1 MLRALRHYWRI
12 NLAVLFAAAVNSAV
26 LTGALLVGDSVRGSL
41 ADLTLD
47 RLGQIELAVVA
58 ERFFRAEL
66 ADEVATAIGTGEDHA
81 ANLESVAPALLLR
94 GSVVQ
99 ADTRARASHV
109 GVYGI
114 DERFAALF
122 GTSVNFE
129 RQAGQIFP
137 SVIINESL
145 ARELN
150 ADVGDPVLLFFQ
162 LGTEVPQDTLLGG
175 RSVEDTV
182 ASARLTVA
190 EVIPDRGMGR
200 FGLTPHQVFPLNA
213 YVQLSQLQRAVEQP
227 DKANSLLLSGG
238 TVGGGLVGGAIGAAG
253 ESAGTGES
261 AGADEASAEG
271 AAPSLGSLL
280 QDAVTLEDIGLH
292 TYWSVGH
299 LVIESREFVLRPGLV
314 TTIEEVAAELG
325 APAIRVQTYLA
336 NSMRVGDRLVPYS
349 TVSALGGLEGSSQRL
364 LLTDGSPAP
373 ALAAEEILLNEWAAD
388 DLGAAVGDTVE
399 MAYYIVGPHE
409 ELITG
414 ESAFRVAGIV
424 AMRDLAVD
432 RSLTPEF
439 PGIEGADDISQWDP
453 PFPVDLDLVRPQ
465 DEAYWDE
472 YAATPKAF
480 VAEETARRLWS
491 TRFGSTTSVRLEQRT
506 RESTQSF
513 EGRFA
518 RLLLERINLQE
529 LGFSLLTVRE
539 DGLSA
544 ASGATDF
551 GGLFI
556 GFSFFLIISSA
567 LLVGLL
573 FSLGVEQRAR
583 EVGLRLAIGFRV
595 RQVRRQLLGE
605 GVVLAALGA
614 LLGLL
619 GGVAYGWLMMVGL
632 RTLWLPAVGSPLLFL
647 HVTPLSLI
655 LGWLISVLVVL
666 ASIWWT
672 VRKLGRVP
680 AISLLAGSFFTAIAR
695 RRGLGRFTKAI
706 AYGSGGL
713 AAALFVYAAVSGTTT
728 SPAISMSI
736 GALLLIA
743 GLSWFAIWC
752 RGRRGGLPRPGAAA
766 FIGMAAR
773 NSSWNPGRSILS
785 VALVACACFVIVA
798 VAANRRDP
806 ASQEHTIEVG
816 GGGYELVATSDVP
829 LHYDLNS
836 AAARYDLGFP
846 EAAVAGPAGTPTAD
860 PVAGQDFE
868 GVEIL
873 PLRLLPGD
881 DASCLNLYRPQRPG
895 ILGVPRAQ
903 IERGGFEFAATIADE
918 ANPWELLE
926 MELEPGVIPAFGDVA
941 STQWILKVGL
951 GQDLLME
958 DELGQPL
965 RLRLVGTLSGS
976 IFQGELLISEE
987 NFLLHFPN
995 QSGYSTFLID
1005 VPQPR
1010 VDDIAQ
1016 LLEGNLT
1023 EFGFDT
1029 TLSAERVAGF
1039 LVVQNTYLSTFQML
1053 GGLGLLLGTVGLGIV
1068 LVRNII
1074 ERRGELATLR
1084 ACGYRRSSL
1093 TAMVLAENAFLLV
1106 VGTLIGSLSA
1116 LMAVAPRYLVGDL
1129 QVPLGSLLLTLALVL
1144 VVGMLSSVASVLS
1157 ALRVPLL
1164 PVLKEEH

>member
-1 MLRALRHYWRI
+1 
-12 NLAVLFAAAVNSAV
+12 
-26 LTGALLVGDSVRGSL
+26 
-41 ADLTLD
+41 
-47 RLGQIELAVVA
+47 
-58 ERFFRAEL
+58 
-66 ADEVATAIGTGEDHA
+66 
-81 ANLESVAPALLLR
+81 
-94 GSVVQ
+94 
-99 ADTRARASHV
+99 
-109 GVYGI
+109 
-114 DERFAALF
+114 
-122 GTSVNFE
+122 
-129 RQAGQIFP
+129 
-137 SVIINESL
+137 
-145 ARELN
+145 
-150 ADVGDPVLLFFQ
+150 
-162 LGTEVPQDTLLGG
+162 
-175 RSVEDTV
+175 
-182 ASARLTVA
+182 
-190 EVIPDRGMGR
+190 MGR
-200 FGLTPHQVFPLNA
+200 FGLTPHQAFPLNA
-213 YVQLSQLQRAVEQP
+213 YVSLPQLQRAVEQEG
-227 DKANSLLLSGG
+227 KVNSLLIASAVADGRTG
-238 TVGGGLVGGAIGAAG
+238 DGVDAVTGGGIDDAPGDGVDGVTGGGADDATSSEVGSAPDAG
-253 ESAGTGES
+253 AGTEQDDG
-261 AGADEASAEG
+261 
-271 AAPSLGSLL
+271 PTLVSLL

-292 TYWSVGH
+292 TYWSGGH
-299 LVIESREFVLRPGLV
+299 MVVESREFVLRPGLV
-314 TTIEEVAAELG
+314 TAIEETAAELG

-336 NSMRVGDRLVPYS
+336 NSMRVGDRLLPYS
-349 TVSALGGLEGSSQRL
+349 TVSALGGLEASSQRL
-364 LLTDGSPAP
+364 LLIDGSPAP
-373 ALAAEEILLNEWAAD
+373 PLANDEILLNEWAATE
-388 DLGAAVGDTVE
+388 LGAGVGDLVE

-414 ESAFRVAGIV
+414 DSDFRVAGVV
-424 AMRDLAVD
+424 AMRGLAVD
-432 RSLTPEF
+432 GSLTPEF

-453 PFPVDLDLVRPQ
+453 PFPVDLDMVRPE

-480 VAEETARRLWS
+480 VAEDTAQRLWS

-513 EGRFA
+513 ESRFA
-518 RLLLERINLQE
+518 RLLLARVNLQE

-583 EVGLRLAIGFRV
+583 EIGLRLALGFRL
-595 RQVRRQLLGE
+595 RRVRRQLLGE
-605 GVVLAALGA
+605 GMVLAAVGA
-614 LLGLL
+614 LLGIL

-666 ASIWWT
+666 ASIWST

-680 AISLLAGSFFTAIAR
+680 ATSLLAGSFFTALAR
-695 RRGLGRFTKAI
+695 RPGLGKFTPAI
-706 AYGSGGL
+706 AYGSSAL
-713 AAALFVYAAVSGTTT
+713 ALALFAYATISGTTT

-736 GALLLIA
+736 GTLLLVA
-743 GLSWFAIWC
+743 GLSFFAIWC
-752 RGRRGGLPRPGAAA
+752 RGMRGGLPRPGAAA
-766 FIGMAAR
+766 LMGMAAR

-785 VALVACACFVIVA
+785 VALVACACFVIVV

-806 ASQEHTIEVG
+806 ASEEQTIEVG
-816 GGGYELVATSDVP
+816 GGGYALLATSDVP
-829 LHYDLNS
+829 LYYDLNS
-836 AAARYDLGFP
+836 AEARYELGFP
-846 EAAVAGPAGTPTAD
+846 EAAVSAEPATVDLPDDQDIAL
-860 PVAGQDFE
+860 GQGFE
-868 GVEIL
+868 GVEIMA
-873 PLRLLPGD
+873 LRLLPGD

-895 ILGVPRAQ
+895 ILGIPAEQ
-903 IERGGFEFAATIADE
+903 IERGGFEFAATISDE
-918 ANPWELLE
+918 PNPWELLE
-926 MELEPGVIPAFGDVA
+926 MELEPGVIPAFGDIA

-951 GQDLLME
+951 GQDLAME

-965 RLRLVGTLSGS
+965 RLRIVGTLSGS
-976 IFQGELLISEE
+976 IFQSELLVSEE
-987 NFLLHFPN
+987 NFLRHFPN
-995 QSGYSTFLID
+995 QSGYSTFLVD
-1005 VPQPR
+1005 VPEER
-1010 VDDIAQ
+1010 VEATAQ
-1016 LLEGNLT
+1016 LLESNLS

-1029 TLSAERVAGF
+1029 TSTAEKIAGF
-1039 LVVQNTYLSTFQML
+1039 LAVQNTYLSTFQML

-1116 LMAVAPRYLVGDL
+1116 LFAVAPRYLGGDL
-1129 QVPLGSLLLTLALVL
+1129 QVPLGSLFLTLALVL
-1144 VVGMLSSVASVLS
+1144 IVGMLASVASVMS

>member
-1 MLRALRHYWRI
+1 
-12 NLAVLFAAAVNSAV
+12 
-26 LTGALLVGDSVRGSL
+26 
-41 ADLTLD
+41 
-47 RLGQIELAVVA
+47 
-58 ERFFRAEL
+58 
-66 ADEVATAIGTGEDHA
+66 
-81 ANLESVAPALLLR
+81 
-94 GSVVQ
+94 
-99 ADTRARASHV
+99 
-109 GVYGI
+109 
-114 DERFAALF
+114 
-122 GTSVNFE
+122 
-129 RQAGQIFP
+129 
-137 SVIINESL
+137 
-145 ARELN
+145 
-150 ADVGDPVLLFFQ
+150 
-162 LGTEVPQDTLLGG
+162 
-175 RSVEDTV
+175 
-182 ASARLTVA
+182 
-190 EVIPDRGMGR
+190 
-200 FGLTPHQVFPLNA
+200 
-213 YVQLSQLQRAVEQP
+213 VEQP
-227 DKANSLLLSGG
+227 GKVNSLL
-238 TVGGGLVGGAIGAAG
+238 IAG
-253 ESAGTGES
+253 PSADPT
-261 AGADEASAEG
+261 
-271 AAPSLGSLL
+271 LGSLL

-292 TYWSVGH
+292 TYWSAGH
-299 LVIESREFVLRPGLV
+299 LVVESREFVLRPGLV
-314 TTIEEVAAELG
+314 TAIEEVAAELG

-336 NSMRVGDRLVPYS
+336 NSMRVGDRLLPYS
-349 TVSALGGLEGSSQRL
+349 TVSAIGGLEDSSQRL

-373 ALAAEEILLNEWAAD
+373 ALAADEILLNEWAAAN
-388 DLGAAVGDTVE
+388 LGA
-399 MAYYIVGPHE
+399 E

-414 ESAFRVAGIV
+414 ESDFRVAGVV
-424 AMRDLAVD
+424 AMTGLAVD

-453 PFPVDLDLVRPQ
+453 PFPVDLDLVRPE

-491 TRFGSTTSVRLEQRT
+491 TRFGSTTSMRLEQRT
-506 RESTQSF
+506 RESAQAF

-518 RLLLERINLQE
+518 RLLLARVNLQE

-573 FSLGVEQRAR
+573 FSLGIEQRAR
-583 EVGLRLAIGFRV
+583 EVGVRLAIGFRV
-595 RQVRRQLLGE
+595 RRVRRQLLGE
-605 GVVLAALGA
+605 GLVLAAVGSFF
-614 LLGLL
+614 GLL

-647 HVTPLSLI
+647 HVTPLSLL

-680 AISLLAGSFFTAIAR
+680 ATSLLAGSFFTALAR
-695 RRGLGRFTKAI
+695 RRGLGRFTLGI
-706 AYGSGGL
+706 AGGCSGL
-713 AAALFVYAAVSGTTT
+713 ALGLFAFSAISGTTT
-728 SPAISMSI
+728 SVAISMSI
-736 GALLLIA
+736 AVLLLIA

-752 RGRRGGLPRPGAAA
+752 RGMRGGLPRPGAAA
-766 FIGMAAR
+766 LVGMAAR

-785 VALVACACFVIVA
+785 VALVACASFVIVA

-806 ASQEHTIEVG
+806 ASEERTIEAG
-816 GGGYELVATSDVP
+816 GGGYELIATSDVP

-836 AAARYDLGFP
+836 AEARYDLGFP
-846 EAAVAGPAGTPTAD
+846 D
-860 PVAGQDFE
+860 GQDFE
-868 GVEIL
+868 GVEIMA
-873 PLRLLPGD
+873 LRLLPGD

-895 ILGVPRAQ
+895 ILGVPPAQ
-903 IERGGFEFAATIADE
+903 IERGGFEFAATISDE

-926 MELEPGVIPAFGDVA
+926 RELEPGVIPAFGDAA
-941 STQWILKVGL
+941 SVQWILKLGL
-951 GQDLLME
+951 GKDLVME

-965 RLRLVGTLSGS
+965 RLHIVGTLSES
-976 IFQGELLISEE
+976 IFQSELLISED
-987 NFLLHFPN
+987 NFLRYFPN
-995 QSGYSTFLID
+995 QSGYLTFLID
-1005 VPQPR
+1005 VPELPNQG
-1010 VDDIAQ
+1010 VETIAQ
-1016 LLEGNLT
+1016 LLESNLS

-1029 TLSAERVAGF
+1029 TLTAERVAGF

-1116 LMAVAPRYLVGDL
+1116 LIAVAPRYLGGDL
-1129 QVPLGSLLLTLALVL
+1129 QLPLGSLLLTLALVL
-1144 VVGMLSSVASVLS
+1144 IVGMLSSVASVLT